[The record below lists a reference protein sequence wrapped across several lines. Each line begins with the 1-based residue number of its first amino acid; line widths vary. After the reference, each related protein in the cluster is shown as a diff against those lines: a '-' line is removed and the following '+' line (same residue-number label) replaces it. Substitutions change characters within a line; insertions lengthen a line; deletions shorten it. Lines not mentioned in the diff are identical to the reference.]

1 MTARQAAASLTIV
14 SHIVDAYTFKPME
27 ADMVLKRYIAKS
39 DIPVASDEQSKG
51 LIM

>member
-1 MTARQAAASLTIV
+1 MAAILTIV
-14 SHIVDAYTFKPME
+14 SHIGEAYTFSPME
-27 ADMVLKRYIAKS
+27 ADMVLKRYVEKS

>member
-14 SHIVDAYTFKPME
+14 SHIVDAYPFKPME